1 MGSVGGGFC
10 GVVDVV
16 VVVVAGHL
24 DISQLFL
31 STSLIL
37 RRSDHFPERI
47 DM

>member
-10 GVVDVV
+10 GVVDV

-37 RRSDHFPERI
+37 RQSDHFPERI